1 MENDNLLTKTCPY
14 CGETIEF
21 DIFKDVVDIGE
32 DSIGTKCSNCHKVI
46 DVTEEFDGIKFKL
59 TPEGIMFTC
68 LMKIPELSNLN
79 DNLLSEYSNKVFK
92 EFMEGMEVAGY
103 INKID

>member
-1 MENDNLLTKTCPY
+1 MENDDLLTKTCPY

-46 DVTEEFDGIKFKL
+46 DVTEEFDEIKFKL

-68 LMKIPELSNLN
+68 LMKIPELSNLS

-92 EFMEGMEVAGY
+92 EFMEGMETAGY
-103 INKID
+103 IK